1 MDQEEV
7 RVLEG
12 VGEEEEVEGEEP
24 EEGLLRIIE
33 AKKITLLC
41 KYQVIFLLIQILIG
55 IKTNQE

>member
-1 MDQEEV
+1 MDQEEA
-7 RVLEG
+7 RILEG